1 MQLLQYGI
9 QLRDFTPE
17 IGIET
22 SHFRLGAMLQELFV
36 HSISFVAFTGELAIP
51 LLPFTRL
58 LQQRNSSAKPIK
70 LVELGST

>member
-51 LLPFTRL
+51 LLPKPGCF
-58 LQQRNSSAKPIK
+58 SSRPGKH
-70 LVELGST
+70 LMRT